1 MTFPDQFFWFFFAPC
16 FTLPTCVRQ
25 SQSNIHALDR
35 VYFLELKN
43 RESIWCLFFNSH
55 ASRQY
60 FQEKLQY
67 FLLNRVKVEKMVLRF
82 LKIFTKW
89 YLQWI
94 DLNFKQSWILLFA
107 SYLCLCFDHWLKHCA
122 ILLVVTAKD
131 NCIKL
136 RWTLME
142 IIICN
147 YLFESKWYPT
157 ISAYRSG
164 CLEVLKN
171 FLGKKHSE
179 ECLRNIV
186 GYLAISAWHTCR
198 KWVSGEP
205 CLKGG
210 VL

>member
-1 MTFPDQFFWFFFAPC
+1 MRADNISRKNFNISYSYSTEWRLKKWCCAFW
-16 FTLPTCVRQ
+16 
-25 SQSNIHALDR
+25 
-35 VYFLELKN
+35 K
-43 RESIWCLFFNSH
+43 
-55 ASRQY
+55 
-60 FQEKLQY
+60 
-67 FLLNRVKVEKMVLRF
+67 
-82 LKIFTKW
+82 

-142 IIICN
+142 VIICN

-157 ISAYRSG
+157 ISAKRSG

-171 FLGKKHSE
+171 VLGKKYSDK
-179 ECLRNIV
+179 CLRNIV